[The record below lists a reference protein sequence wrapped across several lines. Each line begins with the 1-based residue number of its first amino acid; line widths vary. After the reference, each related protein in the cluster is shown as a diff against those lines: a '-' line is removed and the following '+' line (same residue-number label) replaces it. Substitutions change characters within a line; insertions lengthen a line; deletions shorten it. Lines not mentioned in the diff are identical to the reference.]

1 MTKVYF
7 KLKEIKRSSIA
18 AGDLLESKAADSS
31 REQRFDLYAR

>member
-18 AGDLLESKAADSS
+18 AGDLLENARTISA
-31 REQRFDLYAR
+31 REENW